1 LTSPRPFRLPLTP
14 YAAVE
19 CLVRNARQKSVDP
32 EVVRSLLHV
41 ISLFPIGSYVV
52 LSDTSV
58 ARVIRR
64 NGNQF
69 SCPLVQLVRRP
80 DGSRIDT
87 AHEMLVVDTA
97 EDDRKI
103 VRAISTPGR
112 QEIALR
118 PEVQTLR
125 RN

>member
-1 LTSPRPFRLPLTP
+1 
-14 YAAVE
+14 
-19 CLVRNARQKSVDP
+19 VRNAKEKSVDP

-52 LSDTSV
+52 LEDNSV

-69 SCPLVQLVRRP
+69 SCPFAQLVRHP

-87 AHEMLVVDTA
+87 AHEMLIVDTA
-97 EDDRKI
+97 EDNRKI
-103 VRAISTPGR
+103 IRAMATPGR
-112 QEIALR
+112 QEIGLR